1 MILLDRKNRRLAA
14 QPLREPPRA
23 LFRLLVLPD
32 YFRVGFAYSR
42 VYVCLS
48 AASTAGGP
56 GPGPYSQGR
65 RETPE
70 ENRPAMRAIIP
81 QPMSPPLDLYSSP
94 SAVAA
99 YERIPGLFA
108 LFDKGACEE
117 APTLKRRRRC
127 NGCRNIESGAVA
139 SYPRSGARISRC
151 QPAIQSNS
159 IPTRRNIAVGRSR
172 RARNHDYGRPRSCAT
187 QSVRRVTPIRRFPGI
202 KTRNDR
208 KIDRFRRNFCSG
220 KVKESPGC
228 SSRRRIRWSDRWT
241 PTRDTRIPP
250 EAGHPLSDCPTAT
263 GVRQT
268 GRGEPTPAAPPSCD
282 LSYMPTAGSHVFRGS
297 HVASGS
303 RVFRGTHVFRIEQTQ
318 PEVPPVTI
326 G

>member
-1 MILLDRKNRRLAA
+1 MYRKAISQTLSPFILHSSNQFILNIKQVESARHCPSSGLAIHTQSCQVDHSTRKHIF
-14 QPLREPPRA
+14 REPPRA

-108 LFDKGACEE
+108 LFDKYALFYYY
-117 APTLKRRRRC
+117 ALHAQAKLY
-127 NGCRNIESGAVA
+127 IV
-139 SYPRSGARISRC
+139 
-151 QPAIQSNS
+151 
-159 IPTRRNIAVGRSR
+159 
-172 RARNHDYGRPRSCAT
+172 
-187 QSVRRVTPIRRFPGI
+187 
-202 KTRNDR
+202 
-208 KIDRFRRNFCSG
+208 
-220 KVKESPGC
+220 
-228 SSRRRIRWSDRWT
+228 
-241 PTRDTRIPP
+241 
-250 EAGHPLSDCPTAT
+250 
-263 GVRQT
+263 
-268 GRGEPTPAAPPSCD
+268 
-282 LSYMPTAGSHVFRGS
+282 
-297 HVASGS
+297 
-303 RVFRGTHVFRIEQTQ
+303 
-318 PEVPPVTI
+318 
-326 G
+326 